1 MTTEQEDKK
10 EIDEKPVSKLAKPDS
25 LIFRSH
31 YAQQRRKKR
40 KERNEE
46 IE

>member
-1 MTTEQEDKK
+1 MTEQETREK
-10 EIDEKPVSKLAKPDS
+10 ELEEKQPKFAKPDS
-25 LIFRSH
+25 IQFRSH

-46 IE
+46 EV